1 MIAVEGRGD
10 ALIERRVRQQIAR
23 QLFDYELI
31 ERLVPVERIDHP
43 VAPGPGAAVA
53 VYLIAVRVGVTR
65 GVQPSRRH
73 TLAVTRACEQA
84 VDDLFVSLR
93 RFVVEVIVDLAR
105 RGR

>member
-23 QLFDYELI
+23 QLCDDELI
-31 ERLVPVERIDHP
+31 ERLVLVERIDYP

-53 VYLIAVRVGVTR
+53 IDLIAVRVGVTR

-84 VDDLFVSLR
+84 IDDFFVSLR
-93 RFVVEVIVDLAR
+93 RCVVEEI
-105 RGR
+105 